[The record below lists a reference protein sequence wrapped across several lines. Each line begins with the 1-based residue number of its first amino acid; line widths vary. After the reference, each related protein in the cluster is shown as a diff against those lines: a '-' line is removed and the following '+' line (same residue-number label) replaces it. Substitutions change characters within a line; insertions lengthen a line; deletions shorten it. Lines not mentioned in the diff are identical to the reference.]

1 MNFFLLLNLAEIYN
15 EIVDSIIL
23 SFKVP
28 ISHNR
33 NPAIE
38 NKFLKKSLVENKNK
52 NIIAYATK

>member
-23 SFKVP
+23 SYKVL
-28 ISHNR
+28 ISYNR
-33 NPAIE
+33 NPPIE